1 METIKQFIN
10 SLFSSIKKF
19 LKKMA
24 KVFIYIDPK
33 RGEDKTRGTKDKDA
47 CDEELSLTLS
57 FEDGSKYLKS
67 KTFPTNIITKFEYD
81 STCVGNN
88 DNPVRFQITKDN
100 GESITYTTIAWDASW
115 NLTEKRVRLAY
126 GTRITPDLTGYNGK
140 VHIMVELDKKEGS
153 STNKVYS
160 NEIIWEKE
168 QEPEVE
174 KPKLLKGSICVFD
187 GENLMDCREN
197 DHHRQVCLSCNA
209 SREFSLSYNISFQFN
224 KIEKEQLKEL
234 ILYKDRNEFRKITDF
249 SALEIYNNTISIVD
263 TFITN
268 ELIFTNVIKAKLV
281 LKDGTIF
288 ETLERSISRSIY
300 SQNFKSIDLKFHK
313 LDKSLLVSQDADVPF
328 RYSLNTNL
336 FTPFM
341 VEAAPC
347 NPSFEITGEL
357 IKDGATIH
365 NDNYGTFSFNELGR
379 LFQTTSLVYMTPSMI
394 EEHYNRGS
402 HSFDNKII
410 LSDNIYSLHK
420 FGSGKYKYKLKFVEK
435 ESGSRCE
442 TIVESDEIT
451 IGSTPQ
457 QSPNPVYGFSFYASR
472 IDNRGSYG
480 TNKAYYDEEESKIK
494 EGNTVNSICYVA
506 RKKFKYGVSLGII
519 NKTENPTISDT
530 DVFKILVYRKGKEYN
545 NGDRSIWTAV
555 SDRTHTI
562 TKQELIDN
570 KVFYTEEVISD
581 NGNQASLEN
590 EEFKFEVYK
599 NDVLLNDY
607 YYSTK
612 ANENVT
618 NKELSE
624 LVKATSTSPEY
635 RFKLAY
641 YKSSIE
647 FEDLTLFITKAHAS
661 NYGDQEKFG
670 NYNLNIDYVAKMTN
684 GAECFGHNKEFIYTL
699 NFNVERVTI
708 MEGSEGAFSPY
719 LENAIPEINVTVYG
733 NQDSRNHNNVGN
745 PQENPLTLEK
755 GFIYRVK
762 VIAKL
767 IANSDSNYISE
778 SIINGVLQEKTF
790 YTTTVTLPEINS
802 I

>member
-10 SLFSSIKKF
+10 SLFSSIKRF

-47 CDEELSLTLS
+47 CDEELSLTLC
-57 FEDGSKYLKS
+57 FEDGSKHLKS
-67 KTFPTNIITKFEYD
+67 KTFPTNIITRFEYD
-81 STCVGNN
+81 STCVGDAN
-88 DNPVRFQITKDN
+88 NPVRFQITKDN
-100 GESITYTTIAWDASW
+100 GETITYTTIAWDSSW

-126 GTRITPDLTGYNGK
+126 GTRITPDLTGYSGK

-168 QEPEVE
+168 QEPEIP
-174 KPKLLKGSICVFD
+174 KSKLLKGSICVFD
-187 GENLMDCREN
+187 GENMMTCSEH
-197 DHHRQVCLSCNA
+197 DHHSKVCLSCNA
-209 SREFSLSYNISFQFN
+209 NREFSLGYNVSFEFN
-224 KIEKEQLKEL
+224 KIDKAQLKEF
-234 ILYKDRNEFRKITDF
+234 ILYKDGTESRKTTDF
-249 SALEIYNNTISIVD
+249 SALDIYNNTISIYD
-263 TFITN
+263 NFISSELTFTA
-268 ELIFTNVIKAKLV
+268 VIKAKLV
-281 LKDGTIF
+281 LKDGTIY
-288 ETLERSISRSIY
+288 ETPERTISRSIY

-313 LDKSLLVSQDADVPF
+313 LDRSLLMPQDADVPF
-328 RYSLNTNL
+328 RYSLNTNA
-336 FTPFM
+336 FIPSM
-341 VEAAPC
+341 VENSPC
-347 NPSFEITGEL
+347 NPTFEITGEL
-357 IKDGATIH
+357 IKDGITIE
-365 NDNYGTFSFNELGR
+365 NDDYGTFLFSDLGN
-379 LFQTTSLVYMTPSMI
+379 LFRTTSLVYITPSMI

-402 HSFDNKII
+402 HSFDNRIL

-420 FGSGKYKYKLKFVEK
+420 FGSGKYKYRLKFVEK
-435 ESGSRCE
+435 ERGSRCE

-451 IGSTPQ
+451 IGSAPQ
-457 QSPNPVYGFSFYASR
+457 QSPNPIYGFSFYAKR

-480 TNKAYYDEEESKIK
+480 TNNAYYDEEESKIK
-494 EGNTVNSICYVA
+494 EGNTVNSICYVS
-506 RKKFKYGVSLGII
+506 RKKFQYGVSLGII
-519 NKTENPTISDT
+519 NRNENPVISDT

-562 TKQELIDN
+562 TKQELLDN
-570 KVFYTEEVISD
+570 KVFLTEEVISD

-590 EEFKFEVYK
+590 EEFRFEVYK
-599 NDVLLNDY
+599 NDVLFNDY

-618 NKELSE
+618 NKELSQ
-624 LVKATSTSPEY
+624 LVKATSTNPEY
-635 RFKLAY
+635 RLKLVY

-647 FEDLTLFITKAHAS
+647 FEDLTLFISKAHAS

-670 NYNLNIDYVAKMTN
+670 KYNLNIDYVAKMTN

-708 MEGSEGAFSPY
+708 MEGSEGVFSPY

-745 PQENPLTLEK
+745 PQEQPLTLEK